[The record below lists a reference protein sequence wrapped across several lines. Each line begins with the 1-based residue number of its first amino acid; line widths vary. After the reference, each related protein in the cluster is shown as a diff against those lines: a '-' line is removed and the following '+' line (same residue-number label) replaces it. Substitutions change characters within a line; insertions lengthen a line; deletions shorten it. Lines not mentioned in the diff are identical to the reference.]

1 MDLDKLMIA
10 VRDGEPWAGPA
21 LVTVLGP
28 TLMTHAARVGS
39 DLSTADQELAVEN
52 AIERGINKIDRYD
65 PTRAGPG
72 AWLRQYVTYA
82 VADLRRDRPTTTSGF
97 DLDAV
102 EEPPDPT
109 NEPAA
114 HPEAQRLAW
123 LIRELRE
130 TDQLILRLRDY
141 EQLDYAT
148 IAERIGNVTPEA
160 CRVRHHRAVKRL
172 AELARNSGDFDALV
186 TEEEP

>member
-1 MDLDKLMIA
+1 MDLDKLMSA
-10 VRDGEPWAGPA
+10 VRDGEAWAGPA

-28 TLMTHAARVGS
+28 TLMAHAARVGN
-39 DLSTADQELAVEN
+39 DLSSADQELAVEN

-65 PTRAGPG
+65 PTKAGPG
-72 AWLRQYVTYA
+72 AWLRPFVTHA
-82 VADLRRDRPTTTSGF
+82 IADLRRDRPTTTSAV
-97 DLDAV
+97 DLDTV

-109 NEPAA
+109 DEPAS

-141 EQLDYAT
+141 ERLSYAQ

-172 AELARNSGDFDALV
+172 AELARISGDFDALL
-186 TEEEP
+186 TEEAQ